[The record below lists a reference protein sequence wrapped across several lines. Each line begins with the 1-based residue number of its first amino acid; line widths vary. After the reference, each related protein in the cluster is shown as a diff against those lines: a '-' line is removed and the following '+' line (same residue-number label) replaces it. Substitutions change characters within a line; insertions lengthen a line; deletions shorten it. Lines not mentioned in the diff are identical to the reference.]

1 MSNYRRIIMKALMII
16 LGLILIITGSVVILL
31 SLPITS
37 SIANLARENHIFYA
51 FLWLILLL
59 FVWAVGVC
67 MFVVGILVHKFD
79 DDDNDSD
86 NEMIE

>member
-1 MSNYRRIIMKALMII
+1 MSNYRKIIVKVLIII
-16 LGLILIITGSVVILL
+16 LGLILIITGSGVILL

-59 FVWAVGVC
+59 FAWAVGVC

>member
-1 MSNYRRIIMKALMII
+1 MNNYRRIIVKALMII
-16 LGLILIITGSVVILL
+16 LGIVLIVSGAGVIFL